1 MGEGQGWWI
10 REPCPARAQAAGGN
24 ASGKPPYRCFNL
36 EDALATA
43 CSRCTWPERMLWIL
57 TACLDF
63 QKSTRVKNNAWLDCS
78 EHSDLNT
85 LFESEMNPRK
95 TKALTD
101 RREETSSLNTSCF
114 DYNCLRRTFCFHHWS
129 VQHVTAHFERAQPAE
144 EVKPTL
150 PLLTEGS
157 DVEGPARLVIQVDTQ
172 VPVIRHQMNLRFQ
185 SLRSRLR
192 PYRARSPSAR

>member
-1 MGEGQGWWI
+1 MHMAGE
-10 REPCPARAQAAGGN
+10 N
-24 ASGKPPYRCFNL
+24 ALNTNRLSGFS
-36 EDALATA
+36 EIH
-43 CSRCTWPERMLWIL
+43 TW
-57 TACLDF
+57 
-63 QKSTRVKNNAWLDCS
+63 VKNNAWLDCS

-95 TKALTD
+95 TKALTYSI
-101 RREETSSLNTSCF
+101 EETSSLNTSCF
-114 DYNCLRRTFCFHHWS
+114 DYNCLRQTFCFHHWTVKH

-157 DVEGPARLVIQVDTQ
+157 GVEGPAQLVIQVDTQ
-172 VPVIRHQMNLRFQ
+172 VPVIRHQINLRFQ

-192 PYRARSPSAR
+192 PYCAWSPSAR

>member
-63 QKSTRVKNNAWLDCS
+63 LKIHTRVKNNAWLDCS

-101 RREETSSLNTSCF
+101 STEETSSLNTSCF

-129 VQHVTAHFERAQPAE
+129 TEER
-144 EVKPTL
+144 
-150 PLLTEGS
+150 
-157 DVEGPARLVIQVDTQ
+157 
-172 VPVIRHQMNLRFQ
+172 
-185 SLRSRLR
+185 SLRRKWSRLC
-192 PYRARSPSAR
+192 PFLQRAVVLKDQPGLSSRWTPRYL

>member
-1 MGEGQGWWI
+1 MHM
-10 REPCPARAQAAGGN
+10 AG
-24 ASGKPPYRCFNL
+24 
-36 EDALATA
+36 EDALNTN
-43 CSRCTWPERMLWIL
+43 SLSGLSEIH
-57 TACLDF
+57 
-63 QKSTRVKNNAWLDCS
+63 TRVKNNAWLDCS

-157 DVEGPARLVIQVDTQ
+157 GVEGPARLVIQVDTQ

-192 PYRARSPSAR
+192 PYRARLVSGCPICQKLNIMSVHFVNSNRRLVRLVSPVAGF